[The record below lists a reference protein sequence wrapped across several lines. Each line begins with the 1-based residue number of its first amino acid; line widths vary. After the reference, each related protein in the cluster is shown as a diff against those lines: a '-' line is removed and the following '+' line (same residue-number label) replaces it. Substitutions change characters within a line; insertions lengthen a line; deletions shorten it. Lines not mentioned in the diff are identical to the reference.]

1 MILLFCISIPGD
13 SVIRASPMVLG
24 MWFQTVKLDERKSTY
39 AGLAQENGFGSAELM
54 HNAMAGKGRST
65 TSVHVQKRV

>member
-1 MILLFCISIPGD
+1 
-13 SVIRASPMVLG
+13 MVLG